1 MKEGWSYKRFK
12 DICYSISD
20 GDWIEKKD
28 QSNSGIRLIQTGNI
42 GVGKFIP
49 KDDSRKFISEET
61 FNRLKCCEIYE
72 GDILISR
79 LPNPLGRSCILP
91 QLNTRCITA
100 VDCSILKIKHEIVLP
115 HYFMYY
121 TQSKGYFSKIE
132 SESSGTT
139 RARITRKKIEETII
153 PVPPLSEQRSIVTR
167 LDAAFSHIDALKA
180 NAEKQ
185 LNEARKL
192 FQAELAECMKPK
204 EGWEEKMLG
213 EITVSMADGPFG
225 SNLKKEHYTTNKEV
239 RIIQLSNIGE
249 EGWREENTKYTTFEH
264 LKTIQRSEVKPGD
277 VVIAKMMPAGRAIL
291 CPDNEP
297 NYVLS
302 SDAVRATLKEGLDKR
317 FVCLA
322 INSSYFRKQVYANVS
337 GSGRVRTSLTK
348 LRNCKLHIPSLPDQQ
363 LIVSH
368 LDSLSSNIRKLEELQ
383 QKTIA
388 ECDALKQAMLRE
400 VFE

>member
-1 MKEGWSYKRFK
+1 MKEGWSYKKLGEVARVIHGKNQKEVLSENGQYPIYGSGGTVMGYANDFLCEARTTILGRK
-12 DICYSISD
+12 GSINNPQF
-20 GDWIEKKD
+20 IEKRFWNVD
-28 QSNSGIRLIQTGNI
+28 TAFGITALPGNDS
-42 GVGKFIP
+42 KFIYYFV
-49 KDDSRKFISEET
+49 KSIDWSK
-61 FNRLKCCEIYE
+61 K
-72 GDILISR
+72 
-79 LPNPLGRSCILP
+79 
-91 QLNTRCITA
+91 NT
-100 VDCSILKIKHEIVLP
+100 
-115 HYFMYY
+115 
-121 TQSKGYFSKIE
+121 
-132 SESSGTT
+132 GTT
-139 RARITRKKIEETII
+139 LPSLTQQVVTSVEI

-192 FQAELAECMKPK
+192 FQAELTECMIPK

>member
-1 MKEGWSYKRFK
+1 MKEGWSYKKLGEVFRT
-12 DICYSISD
+12 YSGGTPSKSNKANYENGTIP
-20 GDWIEKKD
+20 WIR
-28 QSNSGIRLIQTGNI
+28 SGEVCQKYIMESEL
-42 GVGKFIP
+42 
-49 KDDSRKFISEET
+49 FISEEG
-61 FNRLKCCEIYE
+61 LKNSSAKYYPINT
-72 GDILISR
+72 ILVAMYGATAAQCGILKFKATS
-79 LPNPLGRSCILP
+79 NQAVCGILP
-91 QLNTRCITA
+91 HVGFLPEFVYAYFTYIKENLAAQAQGGAQPNI
-100 VDCSILKIKHEIVLP
+100 SQEKIKKVLFP
-115 HYFMYY
+115 C
-121 TQSKGYFSKIE
+121 
-132 SESSGTT
+132 
-139 RARITRKKIEETII
+139 I
-153 PVPPLSEQRSIVTR
+153 PLAEQRSIVTR

-192 FQAELAECMKPK
+192 FQAELTECMIPK

-348 LRNCKLHIPSLPDQQ
+348 LRNCKLYIPSLPDQQ
-363 LIVSH
+363 LIVFH